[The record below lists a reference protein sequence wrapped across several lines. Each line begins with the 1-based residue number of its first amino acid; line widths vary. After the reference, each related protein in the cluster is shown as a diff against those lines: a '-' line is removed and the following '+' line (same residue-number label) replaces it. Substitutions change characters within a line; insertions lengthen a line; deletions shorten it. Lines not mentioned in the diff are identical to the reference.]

1 MVRYRKSK
9 NIGPFRIT
17 LTQKGVST
25 SVVHAPSA
33 PMTSSP
39 TSYMAPVYQGIRRRT
54 RNPTLHS

>member
-25 SVVHAPSA
+25 SVGAGGFRISRGAALVENLQP
-33 PMTSSP
+33 
-39 TSYMAPVYQGIRRRT
+39 
-54 RNPTLHS
+54 